1 MRFFATA
8 LIFCGVASVAQTPQV
23 PHKMHFAGMTLNIH
37 ADARAEIQK
46 DVDRLHSSPR
56 YFNLMVER
64 AKTYFPII
72 EKTFKEERVPDE
84 LKYLVIQESALI
96 SNAVSSSN
104 AVGYWQFKAETA
116 REMGLQV
123 NNRVDERM
131 NIVAASK
138 GAAKYFKQSNNYF
151 NNWLY
156 VVQSYQMGIGGTMRS
171 VGEEHLGSRHMDVTT
186 DTYWYVKKYLAYK
199 TAFEH
204 ALGGSKGQVVVTPV
218 MASGV
223 SLDEISAKSG
233 VETDKL
239 KEYNTWIKDGLVP
252 DDKEY
257 AVVIP
262 KGDVA
267 DFHNLWLSPSK
278 KANQNVA
285 SANIPSK
292 EIELNGLRAIVAQH
306 GETITTLAK
315 RTNTDVTDLI
325 RWNDVSIDWPV
336 QAGQTF
342 YLQRKIKSSKQS
354 THTAK
359 TGETLWTVSQNYG
372 IRLKT
377 LKRLNE
383 NLNDNLK
390 PGSVVYLA
398 EKPGTAKI
406 ELAGIIEIDPNSP
419 FEWGI
424 SGKTE
429 SDYVI
434 KPAEAIAESNQK
446 AVGNKAAKTDE
457 HIVQAGETLYA
468 IAARY
473 GLKTADLQRINNLGN
488 ETTLKPEQVLKLADN
503 KIVKTNT
510 ALHEVQPTD
519 TLYSIARQYGL
530 SVKEL
535 MDLNDKK
542 DFTLKPGQKLIVK

>member
-23 PHKMHFAGMTLNIH
+23 PHKMHFGGMTLNIH

-72 EKTFKEERVPDE
+72 ERTFKEERVPDD
-84 LKYLVIQESALI
+84 LKYLALQESALI
-96 SNAVSSSN
+96 SNAVSTSN

-116 REMGLQV
+116 KEMGLLV

-138 GAAKYFKQSNNYF
+138 GAAKYFKHSNNYF
-151 NNWLY
+151 NNWLH
-156 VVQSYQMGIGGTMRS
+156 VVQSYQMGIGGTMRAL
-171 VGEEHLGSRHMDVTT
+171 GEEHQGSRHMDVTS
-186 DTYWYVKKYLAYK
+186 DTYWYVKKYLAHK
-199 TAFEH
+199 VAFEH
-204 ALGGSKGQVVVTPV
+204 ALGGGKGQVEVTPIL
-218 MASGV
+218 ASGV

-233 VETDKL
+233 VDKDKL
-239 KEYNTWIKDGLVP
+239 KEYNTWIKDGNVP

-267 DFHNLWLSPSK
+267 DFHNLWLSK
-278 KANQNVA
+278 KSNQAVA
-285 SANIPSK
+285 TKVPVSSK
-292 EIELNGLRAIVAQH
+292 EFELNGLRAITAQS
-306 GETITTLAK
+306 GETIASLAK
-315 RTNTDVTDLI
+315 RTNTDVSDFI

-336 QAGQTF
+336 QSGQTF
-342 YLQRKIKSSKQS
+342 YLQRKIKSSNQS
-354 THTAK
+354 THTIK
-359 TGETLWTVSQNYG
+359 TGESLWSVSQAYG
-372 IRLKT
+372 LRLKT
-377 LKRLNE
+377 LKRLNG
-383 NLNDNLK
+383 NADDNLK
-390 PGSVVYLA
+390 PGSLVYLA
-398 EKPGTAKI
+398 DKPANLKTEIAQV
-406 ELAGIIEIDPNSP
+406 IEIDPNSP

-429 SDYVI
+429 ADYVI
-434 KPAEAIAESNQK
+434 QPEKITP
-446 AVGNKAAKTDE
+446 AAKTITPAIEQKEGE
-457 HIVQAGETLYA
+457 HVVTAGETLYSVA
-468 IAARY
+468 TRY

-488 ETTLKPEQVLKLADN
+488 ETAVKPGQMLKLTESKHVTVDQTLH
-503 KIVKTNT
+503 IVQ
-510 ALHEVQPTD
+510 ASD

-535 MDLNDKK
+535 MNLNGKK
-542 DFTLKPGQKLIVK
+542 DFDVKPGQKLVVK

>member
-23 PHKMHFAGMTLNIH
+23 PHKMHFGGMTLNIH

-72 EKTFKEERVPDE
+72 ERTFKEERVPDD
-84 LKYLVIQESALI
+84 LKYLALQESALI
-96 SNAVSSSN
+96 SNAVSTSN

-116 REMGLQV
+116 VQFGLVV
-123 NNRVDERM
+123 NSRVDERM
-131 NIVAASK
+131 NIVAASR
-138 GAAKYFKQSNNYF
+138 GAAKYFKLSNNYF

-156 VVQSYQMGIGGTMRS
+156 VVQSYQMGIGGTTRA
-171 VGEEHLGSRHMDVTT
+171 VGEEHLGSKHMDVTT
-186 DTYWYVKKYLAYK
+186 DTYWYVKKYLAHK
-199 TAFEH
+199 VAFEH
-204 ALGGSKGQVVVTPV
+204 ALGGGKGQVEVTPI

-233 VETDKL
+233 VDKDKL
-239 KEYNTWIKDGLVP
+239 KEYNTWIKDGNVP

-267 DFHNLWLSPSK
+267 DFHNLWLTK
-278 KANQNVA
+278 KTNQAVA
-285 SANIPSK
+285 SKAPAVSSK
-292 EIELNGLRAIVAQH
+292 EFELNGLRAITAQS
-306 GETITTLAK
+306 GETITSLAK
-315 RTNTDVTDLI
+315 RTNTDVSDFI

-342 YLQRKIKSSKQS
+342 YLQQKIKSSNQS
-354 THTAK
+354 THTIKA
-359 TGETLWTVSQNYG
+359 GESLWSVSQAYG
-372 IRLKT
+372 LRLKT
-377 LKRLNE
+377 LKRLNG
-383 NLNDNLK
+383 NLDDNLK
-390 PGSVVYLA
+390 PGSLVYLA
-398 EKPGTAKI
+398 DKPGKLKTEIAQV
-406 ELAGIIEIDPNSP
+406 IEIDPNSP

-429 SDYVI
+429 ADYI
-434 KPAEAIAESNQK
+434 IQPEKITP
-446 AVGNKAAKTDE
+446 AAKT
-457 HIVQAGETLYA
+457 IVQVTEQKEGEHVVTAGETLYG
-468 IAARY
+468 IATRY
-473 GLKTADLQRINNLGN
+473 GLKTGDLQRINNLGN
-488 ETTLKPEQVLKLADN
+488 ETAVKPGQILKLTESKQVTTDQTLH
-503 KIVKTNT
+503 IVQ
-510 ALHEVQPTD
+510 ASD

-535 MDLNDKK
+535 MNLNSKK
-542 DFTLKPGQKLIVK
+542 DFDVKPGQKLVVK

>member
-1 MRFFATA
+1 
-8 LIFCGVASVAQTPQV
+8 
-23 PHKMHFAGMTLNIH
+23 MHFAGMTLNIH

-84 LKYLVIQESALI
+84 LKFLVIQESALI

-116 REMGLQV
+116 KEMGLQV
-123 NNRVDERM
+123 NHRVDERM

-171 VGEEHLGSRHMDVTT
+171 VGEEHFGSRHMDVTS

-204 ALGGSKGQVVVTPV
+204 ALGGSKGQVIVTPV

-223 SLDEISAKSG
+223 SLDEISARSG
-233 VETDKL
+233 VETGKL
-239 KEYNTWIKDGLVP
+239 KEYNTWIKDGMVP

-267 DFHNLWLSPSK
+267 DFHNLWLTSNKKTNPAVTTTKSPT
-278 KANQNVA
+278 
-285 SANIPSK
+285 K
-292 EIELNGLRAIVAQH
+292 EIQLNGLRAIVAQS
-306 GETITTLAK
+306 GETVSSIAK
-315 RTNTDVTDLI
+315 RTNTDVADLI

-342 YLQRKIKSSKQS
+342 YLQRKIKSSNQS
-354 THTAK
+354 THTARA
-359 TGETLWTVSQNYG
+359 GESLWAVSQAYG

-377 LKRLNE
+377 LKRLNG
-383 NLNDNLK
+383 NLDERLK
-390 PGSVVYLA
+390 PGSLVYLA
-398 EKPGTAKI
+398 DKPGDSKV

-429 SDYVI
+429 ADYII
-434 KPAEAIAESNQK
+434 KPTETSPAPAQPTVVITNTKAE
-446 AVGNKAAKTDE
+446 E
-457 HIVQAGETLYA
+457 HTVAAGETLYG
-468 IAARY
+468 IATRY
-473 GLKTADLQRINNLGN
+473 GLKPSDLQRINNLGS
-488 ETTLKPEQVLKLADN
+488 ETAVKPGQNLKLTENRLVTTTQAF
-503 KIVKTNT
+503 
-510 ALHEVQPTD
+510 HEVQSTD

-535 MDLNDKK
+535 MDLNNKK
-542 DFTLKPGQKLIVK
+542 DFD